1 LKQGE
6 ILVAHPPDRCALDQ
20 VKVRHDLRPGDI
32 GSVVSLHGI
41 LYAREYNY
49 DHTFEAYVAAG
60 TAEFAQSFD
69 PHWDRLW
76 IAEAGGGAI
85 GCIAIV
91 RRPQS
96 EAQLRWFLIHPN
108 WRGLGLGRI
117 LLREALQFC
126 EECAYRAVFLWTVS
140 GLAAATHLYESA
152 GFEKTEEKAS
162 KLWGHTV
169 TEERY
174 VLQLRPP
181 GQPNLQ
187 KS

>member
-1 LKQGE
+1 VPKL
-6 ILVAHPPDRCALDQ
+6 PDFPALDR

-60 TAEFAQSFD
+60 IAEFALSFD
-69 PHWDRLW
+69 PQKDRLW
-76 IAEAGGGAI
+76 IAEAEREII
-85 GCIAIV
+85 GSIAIV
-91 RRPQS
+91 KRAES

-117 LLREALQFC
+117 LLRKALQFC
-126 EECAYRAVFLWTVS
+126 EQGGYKTVFLWTVS
-140 GLAAATHLYESA
+140 YLGAATHLYKSA
-152 GFEKTEEKAS
+152 GFEKTEEKTS
-162 KLWGHTV
+162 KLWGHAV

-174 VLQLRPP
+174 VLHLRLP

-187 KS
+187 NS

>member
-1 LKQGE
+1 VLNPT
-6 ILVAHPPDRCALDQ
+6 HSPTLDE
-20 VKVRHDLRPGDI
+20 VKVRYDLRPGDI

-41 LYAREYNY
+41 LYSREYDY

-69 PHWDRLW
+69 PHQDRLW
-76 IAEAGGGAI
+76 IAETGGETI
-85 GCIAIV
+85 GSIAIV
-91 RRPQS
+91 RRPES

-126 EECAYRAVFLWTVS
+126 KECRYKAVFLWTVS
-140 GLAAATHLYESA
+140 YLTAATHLYKSA
-152 GFEKTEEKAS
+152 GFKKTEKKTS

-174 VLQLRPP
+174 VLRLDTSDQGLISRL
-181 GQPNLQ
+181 G
-187 KS
+187 S

>member
-1 LKQGE
+1 
-6 ILVAHPPDRCALDQ
+6 

-32 GSVVSLHGI
+32 GSVVSLHGV
-41 LYAREYNY
+41 LYSQEYGY

-69 PHWDRLW
+69 PHWDCLW
-76 IAEAGGGAI
+76 IAETERETI
-85 GCIAIV
+85 GSIAIV
-91 RRPQS
+91 RRLAS

-126 EECAYRAVFLWTVS
+126 GECAYRTVFLWTVS

-152 GFEKTEEKAS
+152 GFEKIEEKTS
-162 KLWGHTV
+162 KLWGQTV

-174 VLQLRPP
+174 VLHLGPIRQACESRHP
-181 GQPNLQ
+181 GT
-187 KS
+187 

>member
-1 LKQGE
+1 M
-6 ILVAHPPDRCALDQ
+6 
-20 VKVRHDLRPGDI
+20 
-32 GSVVSLHGI
+32 
-41 LYAREYNY
+41 
-49 DHTFEAYVAAG
+49 AAG
-60 TAEFAQSFD
+60 TVEFAQSFD
-69 PHWDRLW
+69 PQKDRLW
-76 IAEAGGGAI
+76 IAEAGGKAI
-85 GCIAIV
+85 GSIAIV
-91 RRPQS
+91 RRPAS

-126 EECAYRAVFLWTVS
+126 GECGYRAVFLWTVS

-152 GFEKTEEKAS
+152 GFEKNDEKTS

-174 VLQLRPP
+174 AFQLRPAERRT
-181 GQPNLQ
+181 LE

>member
-1 LKQGE
+1 
-6 ILVAHPPDRCALDQ
+6 VPNPTHSPTLDE

-32 GSVVSLHGI
+32 GSVVSFHGI
-41 LYAREYNY
+41 LYSREYDY

-69 PHWDRLW
+69 PHQDRLW
-76 IAEAGGGAI
+76 IAEAGGETI
-85 GCIAIV
+85 GSIAIV
-91 RRPQS
+91 RRPES

-126 EECAYRAVFLWTVS
+126 KQCRYKAVFLWTVS
-140 GLAAATHLYESA
+140 YLTAATHLYKSA
-152 GFEKTEEKAS
+152 GFEKTEEKTS
-162 KLWGHTV
+162 RLWGHTV

-174 VLQLRPP
+174 VLLLGPADPRH
-181 GQPNLQ
+181 LE